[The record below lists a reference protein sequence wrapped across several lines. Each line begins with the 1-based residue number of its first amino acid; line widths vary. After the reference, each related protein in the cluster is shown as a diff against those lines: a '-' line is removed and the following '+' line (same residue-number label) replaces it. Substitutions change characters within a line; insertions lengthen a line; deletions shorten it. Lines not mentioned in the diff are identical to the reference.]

1 MMGLPELQSRRG
13 SGSLIESLDL
23 ATPLVLRASRTKFR
37 DRLRRG
43 FVPYTLDALRHSK
56 RRGLERPELPNW
68 STHTCEARTTSTSSC
83 LHHQATLFNEP
94 TSPSCRLTFSENPTW
109 HHVHDS
115 SSISHS
121 FANTSNA
128 SSGAGYDWTAPNCSL
143 CSAIHPYVTNPTPD
157 TPVPAAVLPFLPPI
171 SRFTLRELDLARVQ
185 ANLQLRHDLYFDPHL
200 HYQPTVRDA
209 AAQRRYEGYWDQ
221 VTATLSK
228 SPWLLSL
235 IVNECHCIL
244 REIVPP
250 AAIPAIDEFFDDAR
264 VAPKNAAGFLDCQAV
279 VAGVCQLLKVHCAPA
294 RDAAVEALKEEGKE
308 KKWGTFFRHLF
319 ELLEIMKLD
328 LANHH
333 VRLLRPHVLTALQ
346 TTEWSWFQQQL
357 TSGRIKLTNT
367 TRWLRAAWRLYA
379 AKNTTPRT
387 SAVGSTEF
395 LHFAFLHLVGG
406 DPSSS
411 SDSGPCHRTST
422 AIPETCAF
430 DTARLSALQRE
441 WNELT
446 GAACVT
452 LVFRQLANVN
462 GTVPDEK
469 MDEFRRT
476 LADLVK
482 GGTTTHHLAVHIAT
496 FLQQPQHSEDG
507 GSDPKTPDDTLVNTA
522 RTLLTQHLQ
531 LSSPV
536 FRRVHSLIGSAVLDV
551 MEGNVPDP
559 ETMRTGGLVGFE
571 PQVVELGRRMLCV
584 ADLNRRTYAGGVY
597 AGVVKDFFL
606 GDDGDDGVEGSSL
619 QAR

>member
-1 MMGLPELQSRRG
+1 MGLPEHQSRRE
-13 SGSLIESLDL
+13 SDSLIESLDL
-23 ATPLVLRASRTKFR
+23 ATPFVLRASRSKFR

-43 FVPYTLDALRHSK
+43 FVPYTLDTLRHGK
-56 RRGLERPELPNW
+56 RRGLEKRELPNW
-68 STHTCEARTTSTSSC
+68 STHVCEARNPSTSC
-83 LHHQATLFNEP
+83 LHHHET
-94 TSPSCRLTFSENPTW
+94 TSPGCRLTFSENLTW

-115 SSISHS
+115 SSISHT
-121 FANTSNA
+121 FPQPSNP
-128 SSGAGYDWTAPNCSL
+128 SPGYDWSLPNCSL
-143 CSAIHPYVTNPTPD
+143 CSAIHPYVSNPTPD

-171 SRFTLRELDLARVQ
+171 SRFTLRELDLACVQ

-209 AAQRRYEGYWDQ
+209 AAQKRYDAYWDH
-221 VTATLSK
+221 VTTNLSK

-250 AAIPAIDEFFDDAR
+250 TAIPSIDEFFDDAR

-294 RDAAVEALKEEGKE
+294 RDAAVEALKDEGKE
-308 KKWGTFFRHLF
+308 KKWGTFFKHLF

-333 VRLLRPHVLTALQ
+333 VRILRPHVLTTVQ

-357 TSGRIKLTNT
+357 SSGRIKLTNT
-367 TRWLRAAWRLYA
+367 TRWLRAAWKLYTS
-379 AKNTTPRT
+379 KDRNTTPLT
-387 SAVGSTEF
+387 VGSTEF
-395 LHFAFLHLVGG
+395 FHFAFLHLVGG
-406 DPSSS
+406 DPSS
-411 SDSGPCHRTST
+411 DSAAPCHRSPT

-430 DTARLSALQRE
+430 DTARLSTLQRE

-462 GTVPDEK
+462 ETVPEER

-496 FLQQPQHSEDG
+496 FLQQPKPSEVDG
-507 GSDPKTPDDTLVNTA
+507 ASEPRPPVDDTLVTTA
-522 RTLLTQHLQ
+522 RTLLTTHLQ
-531 LSSPV
+531 LASPV

-551 MEGNVPDP
+551 MEGRAPDP
-559 ETMRTGGLVGFE
+559 ETIRTGGLCRFGA
-571 PQVVELGRRMLCV
+571 QVVELGRRMLCV

-597 AGVVKDFFL
+597 ASVVKDFFESAD
-606 GDDGDDGVEGSSL
+606 GADGDGAEGTPL
-619 QAR
+619 QA